1 MRSTCVIIDDEPL
14 AVELMEVY
22 VSKIPQLELVVTCS
36 SALDAYEV
44 LKTKEID
51 LLFLDI
57 QMPNITGIEFLRSI
71 SNPPKVILT
80 TAYREYALESYDLE
94 VVDYLLKPIPFDRFF
109 KAVDKFFKTVNTTV
123 QSKQQSIIEG
133 VKRDYLFVNVNKKHH
148 KLHYDEILYA
158 ESLKDYIR
166 IHTLDQ
172 VLVTKQKISDFETL
186 LPMFFLRTHRSYI
199 VNTHKVTAYTQQ
211 DVEIGKIEIP
221 IGISYKKEV
230 IDTLR
235 LD

>member
-14 AVELMEVY
+14 AVELMEAY

-36 SALDAYEV
+36 NALDAYEV

-57 QMPNITGIEFLRSI
+57 QMPNITGIEFLKSI

-80 TAYREYALESYDLE
+80 TAYREYALESYELE

-109 KAVDKFFKTVNTTV
+109 KAVDKFFKTVKTTV
-123 QSKQQSIIEG
+123 QPKQQPIAESL
-133 VKRDYLFVNVNKKHH
+133 KRDYLFVNVNKKHH

-166 IHTLDQ
+166 IHTQDQ
-172 VLVTKQKISDFETL
+172 VLVTKQKISEFETL
-186 LPMFFLRTHRSYI
+186 LPSFFLRTHRSYI

-230 IDTLR
+230 IDILR